1 MKKLLLVD
9 SDKESAFV
17 LSKQLEFDKK
27 YVAHQ
32 AIGYQDLQELKE
44 EKNIA
49 DIILINIHK
58 TQHESVDLVQISDI
72 FPDSQL
78 IVLMPDE
85 PFFKG
90 VYQKL
95 DSQKEIL
102 LKPIKVSDLLAAI
115 SRKLALHNSD
125 VEELKIA
132 NYGFRR
138 NEKVLINLDTK
149 VRVRLTEKETDI
161 LWQLWQAPQNELS
174 RQKLLSDIWGY
185 TDEISSHTLETHIYR
200 LRKKIENSSSEV
212 FILTTTEDGYRLNLY

>member
-9 SDKESAFV
+9 SDKDCSSA
-17 LSKQLEFDKK
+17 LRKQLEFDKT
-27 YVAHQ
+27 YLVHQ
-32 AIGYQDLQELKE
+32 VTGYQELQELKE
-44 EKNIA
+44 EKKIT

-58 TQHESVDLVQISDI
+58 SQHGSVDLAQISDS

-78 IVLMPDE
+78 IVLMPDDA
-85 PFFKG
+85 FFRG
-90 VYQKL
+90 VYQKP

-102 LKPIKVSDLLAAI
+102 LKPIKVSDLLTAI
-115 SRKLALHNSD
+115 SQKIALQNSGGKD
-125 VEELKIA
+125 LKIA

-174 RQKLLSDIWGY
+174 RQKLLSDVWGY
-185 TDEISSHTLETHIYR
+185 NDEISSHTLETHIYR
-200 LRKKIENSSSEV
+200 LRKKIGNSSSDAS
-212 FILTTTEDGYRLNLY
+212 ILTTTENGYRLNLY

>member
-9 SDKESAFV
+9 SDKESSFV

-27 YVAHQ
+27 YVVHQ
-32 AIGYQDLQELKE
+32 AIGYQELQELE
-44 EKNIA
+44 EENKIT

-58 TQHESVDLVQISDI
+58 SQHGSVDLAQISDS

-78 IVLMPDE
+78 IVLMPDDA
-85 PFFKG
+85 FFRG
-90 VYQKL
+90 VYQKP

-102 LKPIKVSDLLAAI
+102 LKPIKVSDLLTAI
-115 SRKLALHNSD
+115 SQKIALQNSGGKD
-125 VEELKIA
+125 LKIA

-174 RQKLLSDIWGY
+174 RQKLLSDVWGY
-185 TDEISSHTLETHIYR
+185 NEEISSHTLETHIYR
-200 LRKKIENSSSEV
+200 LRKKIENGSSEALV
-212 FILTTTEDGYRLNLY
+212 LITTENGYRLNLY

>member
-9 SDKESAFV
+9 SDEESAFV

-44 EKNIA
+44 EKKIA

-58 TQHESVDLVQISDI
+58 TQHESVDLGQISDS

-90 VYQKL
+90 IYQTL

-115 SRKLALHNSD
+115 SGKLASHNSGGK
-125 VEELKIA
+125 ELKIA

-200 LRKKIENSSSEV
+200 LRKKIENGSSEALV
-212 FILTTTEDGYRLNLY
+212 LITTENGYRLNLY

>member
-49 DIILINIHK
+49 DIILINIHR

-212 FILTTTEDGYRLNLY
+212 FILTTTQDGYRLNLY

>member
-9 SDKESAFV
+9 SDKESSFV

-27 YVAHQ
+27 YLVHQ
-32 AIGYQDLQELKE
+32 AIGYQELQELKE
-44 EKNIA
+44 EKKIT

-58 TQHESVDLVQISDI
+58 SQHGSVDLAQISDS

-78 IVLMPDE
+78 IVLMPDDA
-85 PFFKG
+85 FFRG
-90 VYQKL
+90 VYQKP

-102 LKPIKVSDLLAAI
+102 LKPIKVSDLLTAI
-115 SRKLALHNSD
+115 SQKIALQNSGGKD
-125 VEELKIA
+125 LKIA

-174 RQKLLSDIWGY
+174 RQKLLSDVWGY
-185 TDEISSHTLETHIYR
+185 NDEISSHTLETHIYR
-200 LRKKIENSSSEV
+200 LRKKIENSSSDAS
-212 FILTTTEDGYRLNLY
+212 ILATTENGYRLNLY

>member
-9 SDKESAFV
+9 SDKESSFV

-27 YVAHQ
+27 YAVHQ
-32 AIGYQDLQELKE
+32 AMGYQELQELKE
-44 EKNIA
+44 EKKITE
-49 DIILINIHK
+49 IILINIHK
-58 TQHESVDLVQISDI
+58 SQHGSVDLAQISDS

-78 IVLMPDE
+78 IVLMPDDA
-85 PFFKG
+85 FFRG
-90 VYQKL
+90 VYQKP

-102 LKPIKVSDLLAAI
+102 LKPIKVSDLLTAI
-115 SRKLALHNSD
+115 SQKIALQNSGGKD
-125 VEELKIA
+125 LKIA

-174 RQKLLSDIWGY
+174 RQKLLSDVWGY
-185 TDEISSHTLETHIYR
+185 NEEISSHTLETHINR
-200 LRKKIENSSSEV
+200 LRKKIENSSSDAS
-212 FILTTTEDGYRLNLY
+212 ILTTTENGYRLNLY

>member
-9 SDKESAFV
+9 SDKESSFV

-27 YVAHQ
+27 YVVHQ
-32 AIGYQDLQELKE
+32 AIGYQELQELKE
-44 EKNIA
+44 EKKIT

-58 TQHESVDLVQISDI
+58 KQHDSVVLAQISDS
-72 FPDSQL
+72 FPNSQL
-78 IVLMPDE
+78 IVLIPDDS
-85 PFFKG
+85 FFTG
-90 VYQKL
+90 IYQKL

-115 SRKLALHNSD
+115 SQKIALHNTGGKD
-125 VEELKIA
+125 LKIA

-174 RQKLLSDIWGY
+174 RQKLLSDVWGY
-185 TDEISSHTLETHIYR
+185 NDEISSHTLETHIYR
-200 LRKKIENSSSEV
+200 LRKKIENSSSEAC
-212 FILTTTEDGYRLNLY
+212 ILTTTENGYRLNLY

>member
-9 SDKESAFV
+9 SDNDCSSA
-17 LSKQLEFDKK
+17 LRKQLEFDKT
-27 YVAHQ
+27 YLVHQ
-32 AIGYQDLQELKE
+32 VTGYQELQELKE
-44 EKNIA
+44 EKKIT

-58 TQHESVDLVQISDI
+58 SQHGSVDLAQISDS

-78 IVLMPDE
+78 IVLMPDDA
-85 PFFKG
+85 FFRG
-90 VYQKL
+90 VYQKP

-102 LKPIKVSDLLAAI
+102 LKPIKVSDLLTAI
-115 SRKLALHNSD
+115 SQKIALQNSGGKD
-125 VEELKIA
+125 LKIA

-174 RQKLLSDIWGY
+174 RQKLLSDVWGY
-185 TDEISSHTLETHIYR
+185 NEEISSHTLETHIYR
-200 LRKKIENSSSEV
+200 LRKKIENSSSQAC
-212 FILTTTEDGYRLNLY
+212 ILTTTENGYRLNLY

>member
-115 SRKLALHNSD
+115 SRKLALHNSGA
-125 VEELKIA
+125 EELKIA